1 MRKPSPA
8 LAGSVALHVGV
19 ALFALVTLTG
29 RKAEPVPMV
38 NSVPVTIV
46 SDMIVEAGPADN
58 PQPEDSPEDGSSA
71 PLISPPE
78 PEPEPTPAPPTPTP
92 PAPKPPTPTPPA
104 PRPTPTPAPRPTP
117 TPTPR
122 PTPTPTPPKKAEPT
136 PPRPNPA
143 PARPN
148 PTPPRTNPAPAR
160 PNPTPPRDEGVN
172 LADLVNGPRRV
183 TGNTGRPAAGQ
194 QGRGTASQAI
204 GRPALQALGAQVR
217 PQLNC
222 DLVDAGDVVRVIV
235 RLDTRGRLVRAPQ
248 VQGRSTPASAR
259 VVSAINAAVPFD
271 MPAGYEEQD
280 LPFAFN
286 TSDFC

>member
-19 ALFALVTLTG
+19 ALLALVTLTG
-29 RKAEPVPMV
+29 RKIEPVPMV
-38 NSVPVTIV
+38 NSVPVSIV
-46 SDMIVEAGPADN
+46 SDMVIEAGPADN

-78 PEPEPTPAPPTPTP
+78 PDPEPTPAPPTPAP
-92 PAPKPPTPTPPA
+92 PAPKPPTP
-104 PRPTPTPAPRPTP
+104 RPTPPTPAPRPTP
-117 TPTPR
+117 TPPRPTPTPAPR

-136 PPRPNPA
+136 PPRINPA

-148 PTPPRTNPAPAR
+148 PTPPRTNPAPSR
-160 PNPTPPRDEGVN
+160 QPPREEGVN

-183 TGNTGRPAAGQ
+183 TGNTGRPAPGQ
-194 QGRGTASQAI
+194 QGRGTAPQAV

-222 DLVDAGDVVRVIV
+222 DLVDAGEVVRVLV
-235 RLDTRGRLVRAPQ
+235 RLDARGRLVRAPQ
-248 VQGRSTPASAR
+248 VQGRGTPASAR

>member
-104 PRPTPTPAPRPTP
+104 SRPTP

-160 PNPTPPRDEGVN
+160 PNPAPPRDEGVN

>member
-8 LAGSVALHVGV
+8 LVGSVALHVGV
-19 ALFALVTLTG
+19 AALALLTLTG
-29 RKAEPVPMV
+29 RKIEPVPMV
-38 NSVPVTIV
+38 NSVPVSIV
-46 SDMIVEAGPADN
+46 SDMVIEAGPADN

-78 PEPEPTPAPPTPTP
+78 PDPEPTPAPPTPTP
-92 PAPKPPTPTPPA
+92 PAPKPPTPRSTPA
-104 PRPTPTPAPRPTP
+104 PRPTPAP

-122 PTPTPTPPKKAEPT
+122 PTPAPTPPKKAE
-136 PPRPNPA
+136 
-143 PARPN
+143 

-160 PNPTPPRDEGVN
+160 PNPTPPRTNPTPATPSRQPPREEGVN

-194 QGRGTASQAI
+194 QGRGTAPQAV

-222 DLVDAGDVVRVIV
+222 DLVDAGEMVRVIV
-235 RLDTRGRLVRAPQ
+235 RLDERGRLVRAPQ
-248 VQGRSTPASAR
+248 VQGRGTPASAR
-259 VVSAINAAVPFD
+259 VVSAINAAVPFT
-271 MPAGYEEQD
+271 MPSGYEEQD

-286 TSDFC
+286 TADFC